1 MHIDGDKTGLSIV
14 PGHSPER
21 IEVSLPRLVQSARA
35 GIAGVPTNQVS
46 AVKVG
51 STSAGFVSSIVISL
65 VGSTTGLKQST
76 STSMVQ
82 LVVSAPG
89 STVPS
94 KAVFLCGELLS
105 GSEETFFAEG
115 ATFVPLVD
123 VANAYGILLSWD
135 AANQQTSLTLGDR
148 QYVLKDGLRTLKI
161 AQDTNHWSEEMLVAP
176 RILSG
181 LLYVPVATLAH
192 VFGLQATGD
201 ALRVYLDP
209 IISSV
214 ALSGA
219 STIASGSVTITSSCD
234 LNVTKTVDGDC
245 YIFRMEG
252 VLDAS
257 IAGQQMLSAW
267 ATVSARQRL
276 NDTPPIV
283 EIRVD
288 APAGR
293 AEVQSPETGIYVIS
307 LSGTVEG
314 TMSGKKVVLDPGH
327 GYMSSTGSFDFGATG
342 PSGTR
347 ESSVNL
353 SIALKVKTLLEA
365 YGVRV
370 VMTRSDDTS
379 KDNPD
384 LARRVQ
390 IANSSGADLFLAIHQ
405 NATDGGASIGGT
417 EVHYWFDQSKVLSAL
432 VQKHLVS
439 ALGRTDRG
447 TQKTSL
453 YLVSHVDTM
462 PSVLV
467 ECAFISNRDEERL
480 LREDSF
486 QQRAAQGIVDA
497 IIEYFSR

>member
-1 MHIDGDKTGLSIV
+1 
-14 PGHSPER
+14 
-21 IEVSLPRLVQSARA
+21 
-35 GIAGVPTNQVS
+35 
-46 AVKVG
+46 
-51 STSAGFVSSIVISL
+51 
-65 VGSTTGLKQST
+65 
-76 STSMVQ
+76 
-82 LVVSAPG
+82 
-89 STVPS
+89 
-94 KAVFLCGELLS
+94 
-105 GSEETFFAEG
+105 
-115 ATFVPLVD
+115 
-123 VANAYGILLSWD
+123 
-135 AANQQTSLTLGDR
+135 
-148 QYVLKDGLRTLKI
+148 
-161 AQDTNHWSEEMLVAP
+161 
-176 RILSG
+176 
-181 LLYVPVATLAH
+181 
-192 VFGLQATGD
+192 
-201 ALRVYLDP
+201 
-209 IISSV
+209 
-214 ALSGA
+214 
-219 STIASGSVTITSSCD
+219 
-234 LNVTKTVDGDC
+234 
-245 YIFRMEG
+245 
-252 VLDAS
+252 
-257 IAGQQMLSAW
+257 
-267 ATVSARQRL
+267 
-276 NDTPPIV
+276 
-283 EIRVD
+283 
-288 APAGR
+288 
-293 AEVQSPETGIYVIS
+293 
-307 LSGTVEG
+307 
-314 TMSGKKVVLDPGH
+314 
-327 GYMSSTGSFDFGATG
+327 MSSTGSFDFGATG

-353 SIALKVKTLLEA
+353 SIALKVKTLLET